1 MTTNGRALEGRT
13 ALITGAGQGLGKVTA
28 TRFARDGA
36 RVVLAARSRD
46 RLEETAAEIE
56 ASGGTAL
63 VVPTDL
69 ERPADVD
76 ALAQRVHTEF
86 GPLDAIVANSGIAGP
101 TRELWNITP
110 EEWDQTLRV
119 NLTGTF
125 LLCRALLPPMI
136 ERGRGS
142 IVVIGSMI
150 GKRPMYGRSPYAATK
165 LGLVGL
171 VRTLA
176 AELGPFGIRANLISP
191 GAVTG
196 PRVEA
201 VMREQ
206 ARAAGITYEQF
217 HDEAT
222 ELTPLRRLI
231 PPEDVAATAVFLAS
245 DASASTTGEDVNVSG
260 GLAMH

>member
-1 MTTNGRALEGRT
+1 MTTNGRALEGHT
-13 ALITGAGQGLGKVTA
+13 ALITGAGQGLGKVVA
-28 TRFARDGA
+28 RRFAHEGA
-36 RVVLAARSRD
+36 RVVLAARSRE

-56 ASGGTAL
+56 ATGGSAL

-69 ERPADVD
+69 ERLTDVD
-76 ALAQRVHTEF
+76 ALAQRVAEEV

-125 LLCRALLPPMI
+125 LLSRALLPPMI

-142 IVVIGSMI
+142 IVVIGSMT
-150 GKRPMYGRSPYAATK
+150 GKRPMHGRSPYAAAK

-191 GAVTG
+191 GAVAG

-245 DASASTTGEDVNVSG
+245 TASASTTGEDVNVSG